1 MMSPPAQT
9 ISQQHYVDPA
19 SGALVF
25 PSTREEALAVATAK
39 AVLKL
44 SDYLRF
50 EAHIELPSD
59 VKVALEDLRNLV
71 R

>member
-1 MMSPPAQT
+1 MMSLPAQT

-25 PSTREEALAVATAK
+25 PSTREETLALATAK

-44 SDYLRF
+44 SDHLRF
-50 EAHIELPSD
+50 EAHICLPGD
-59 VKVALEDLRNLV
+59 VTLALEDLRNLV